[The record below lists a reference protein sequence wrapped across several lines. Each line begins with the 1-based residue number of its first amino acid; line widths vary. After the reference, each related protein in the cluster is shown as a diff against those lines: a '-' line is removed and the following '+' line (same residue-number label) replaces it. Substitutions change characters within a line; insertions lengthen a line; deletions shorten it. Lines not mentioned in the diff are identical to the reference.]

1 MNASRLPKSTPAAEQ
16 PPLEPIPGP
25 VARQRVERRFLGLP
39 ARFVL
44 LCLGCAALGVTIGL
58 FATGSWPWGIV
69 TLLLALLF
77 LSALAEA
84 ARQGGGFWPEQ
95 SGRLAADGRAQA
107 SMAAEV
113 WRTRLESSLT
123 RWRTQSQ
130 LDQLELERPR
140 LLQTLGDAVHR
151 GDKPAEKEARRQV
164 DELDAQRTRVEAERD
179 ERLSRAEERIRL
191 ARLPVQET
199 LRVPPPP
206 DPGEPDAE

>member
-1 MNASRLPKSTPAAEQ
+1 MNASRLPKSTQADEP

-25 VARQRVERRFLGLP
+25 GARQRVERRFLGLP
-39 ARFVL
+39 ARYVL
-44 LCLGCAALGVTIGL
+44 LCLGCAALGATIGL
-58 FATGSWPWGIV
+58 FATGSWTWGIV
-69 TLLLALLF
+69 TLLLALIF
-77 LSALAEA
+77 LSALGEA

-107 SMAAEV
+107 ATAAEV

-151 GDKPAEKEARRQV
+151 GDKPAETEARRQV
-164 DELDAQRTRVEAERD
+164 DELDAQRMRVEAERD
-179 ERLSRAEERIRL
+179 ERLSGAEERIRL
-191 ARLPVQET
+191 ARLPGQKT
-199 LRVPPPP
+199 LLVPPVADPAEPP
-206 DPGEPDAE
+206 TE